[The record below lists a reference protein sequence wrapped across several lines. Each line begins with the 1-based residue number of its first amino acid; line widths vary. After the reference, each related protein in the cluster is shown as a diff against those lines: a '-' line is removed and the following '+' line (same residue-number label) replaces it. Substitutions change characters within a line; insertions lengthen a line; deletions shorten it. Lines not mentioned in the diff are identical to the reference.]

1 MIPHVI
7 PNVALSMHTPL
18 HPAQRPSVHAVA
30 RLTACFLAAFAFL
43 ALFTPFTPT
52 AHARQSEIFG
62 GEAPIP
68 VTVSASP
75 QRTTV
80 RPGDQFAIAVI
91 FDHAEGWHIQTNDP
105 KPPKEWGAFNAFPT
119 SVTPPS
125 RDSKDAGGLTF
136 GPPQWPKPY
145 PIKVDFVG
153 SGKPQLYDVFGG
165 RAVVYIPVMVAADAA
180 LGERTFELIT
190 SYQACD
196 DNGCLIPEDVPV
208 KVTITI
214 ANDAATTS
222 SSTESFAAFDQSIF
236 AEMASGRVAEPPTA
250 AATADDE
257 PKSVRFDLFGA
268 GFSISTGTI
277 LGTLL
282 IVLVAGVGGFILN
295 LTPCVLPIIP
305 LKIMSLQQSA
315 ADHGKGRGRTFS
327 LGMAM
332 FLGVVAFWFVIG
344 VLIVGLKTVD
354 AVNQLFGNPWF
365 QLGVGTFITVMA
377 LGMIGAF
384 TISLPQSVYAI
395 NPRHDTLHGS
405 FLFGV
410 ITAILGTPCF
420 GPFAGAAASW
430 ATQQPTIIGLA
441 AFTSIGVGMALPY
454 LVLAAKPEWVA
465 FIPRTGP
472 ASELVKQVMGLLLL
486 ATAAFFFGVGFL
498 ALFAEMPYLRG
509 VLHWWIVAV
518 FCTIAAVWLAY
529 RTTQITKS
537 APKRAIF
544 ALVAL
549 IIAGSSLAWANS
561 RHNDAKATYV
571 PGTVGNTHGVWTDY
585 ASPAESEALAANK
598 VVLIKFTA
606 DWCIPCKHLDASV
619 FSKPQVQTALK
630 AADVLPFRADLTSRK
645 AEGWAKLKAL
655 REVSIPVLAIQGP
668 AAKVPIKLYYGM
680 TTEDV
685 INAINKARGTN

>member
-7 PNVALSMHTPL
+7 PNVARSMPTPL
-18 HPAQRPSVHAVA
+18 HPAQRPSLQAVA

-43 ALFTPFTPT
+43 ALVTTLTPA
-52 AHARQSEIFG
+52 AHARQPEVFG

-75 QRTTV
+75 QRSAV
-80 RPGDQFAIAVI
+80 RPGDQFAIAIV
-91 FDHAEGWHIQTNDP
+91 FDHADGWHIQTNDP
-105 KPPKEWGAFNAFPT
+105 KTPKEWAGFSPWPT
-119 SVTPPS
+119 AITPPAHT
-125 RDSKDAGGLTF
+125 SKDAAGLTF
-136 GPPQWPKPY
+136 GPPQWPKVY
-145 PIKVDFVG
+145 TVKVDLVG
-153 SGKPQLYDVFGG
+153 SGKPVPFDVFGG
-165 RAVVYIPVMVAADAA
+165 RAVAFIPVMVAADAA
-180 LGERTFELIT
+180 LGERTFEIQT
-190 SYQACD
+190 SYQACND
-196 DNGCLIPEDVPV
+196 TACLLPEDVPL
-208 KVTITI
+208 KITITI
-214 ANDAATTS
+214 ANDAPTTS
-222 SSTESFAAFDQSIF
+222 TSTESFANFDQSIF
-236 AEMASGRVAEPPTA
+236 AEMAAGKFAQPPAPA
-250 AATADDE
+250 APTQ
-257 PKSVRFDLFGA
+257 PKSVRFDLFGV
-268 GFSISTGTI
+268 GFSINAGTM

-282 IVLVAGVGGFILN
+282 IVLVAGLGGFILN

-327 LGMAM
+327 LGLAM
-332 FLGVVAFWFVIG
+332 FSGVVAFWLVIG

-405 FLFGV
+405 FLFGI

-486 ATAAFFFGVGFL
+486 ATAAFFFGVGIL
-498 ALFAEMPYLRG
+498 ALVAEKPYIRD
-509 VLHWWIVAV
+509 VLHWWIVAI
-518 FCTIAAVWLAY
+518 FCTFAAVWLAY
-529 RTTQITKS
+529 RTTKITKS

-544 ALVAL
+544 AFVAL
-549 IIAGSSLAWANS
+549 IIAGSSLAWANA
-561 RHNDAKATYV
+561 RHNDAQATYT
-571 PGTVGNTHGVWTDY
+571 PESAAGTHGVWTDY
-585 ASPAESEALAANK
+585 TAAAESQALADGK
-598 VVLIKFTA
+598 VVVTDFTA
-606 DWCIPCKHLDASV
+606 DWCINCKILDATV
-619 FSKPQVQTALK
+619 LNKPEVQAALK
-630 AADVLPFRADLTSRK
+630 AADVLPLRADLTSRK
-645 AEGWAKLKAL
+645 AEGWAKLKTL
-655 REVSIPVLAIQGP
+655 REVSIPVVAFQGP
-668 AAKVPIKLYYGM
+668 NAKEPIKLYFGA
-680 TTEDV
+680 TTSDIV
-685 INAINKARGTN
+685 NAINQARGTR